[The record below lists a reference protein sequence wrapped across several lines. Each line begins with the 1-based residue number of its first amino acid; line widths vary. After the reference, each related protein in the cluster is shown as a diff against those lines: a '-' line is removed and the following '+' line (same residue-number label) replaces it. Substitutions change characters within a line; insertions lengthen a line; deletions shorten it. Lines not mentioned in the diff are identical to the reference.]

1 MANTEGKN
9 RQTNRKGNT
18 KPVKKTVFRKYYLN
32 GANSTNLREYNRDTL
47 LDILD
52 QIPFSLVSIP
62 VYLHK
67 YYLNGAN
74 SVGYVNV
81 GYVKGYKGDVEEFTV
96 AIRSNFADTVDALGE
111 AVIFVRA
118 AVSEDGVV
126 KTIIGLDIAPVS
138 VEAEETAEVDAE

>member
-9 RQTNRKGNT
+9 KRTNKKGNT
-18 KPVKKTVFRKYYLN
+18 KAVKKTVVRKYYLN
-32 GANSTNLREYNRDTL
+32 GANCTNLKEYKRESL

-52 QIPFSLVSIP
+52 QIPFSLISIP

-74 SVGYVNV
+74 NVGYVNV
-81 GYVKGYKGDVEEFTV
+81 GYVKGYEVDTEEFTV
-96 AIRSNFADTVDALGE
+96 AIRSNFAEAVDALGE

-118 AVSEDGVV
+118 AVSEDGIV
-126 KTIIGLDIAPVS
+126 KTIIGLDIVPV
-138 VEAEETAEVDAE
+138 AAEVEDSDEE